1 MLMLLHVNAFFSA
14 AAATGSLPPLNL
26 HVGAP
31 GSHTTSPSRGDAE
44 SLAEAQ
50 ERSTLNTTTFA
61 SLWSAQEFI
70 RKLARDQRARGVV
83 VTVDGGV
90 HPPLHLTAEDS
101 GLSATAKIIWQGNG
115 NTTVSAGREVP
126 GGAFKPWSSVPGAY
140 TADLRALGV
149 TSYGNLSTAD
159 QGTGNLGC
167 THNRTSLFFNG
178 EMMPLAR
185 FPNINADGSW
195 AFSLVD
201 KGGSGQFGIS
211 TEDPAAYKLVKWAK
225 EEPNPWLHGYW
236 FYSWA
241 DGYTPLLGATGPG
254 TDGNLGPCV
263 PNDSNGT
270 TCTSCMGSV
279 DCPHLPA
286 CPSAAHATC
295 VYGQCKCTEDVSAG
309 VVSVRVGV
317 AGEEDGT
324 SVKPGARFYGVNLKS
339 E

>member
-1 MLMLLHVNAFFSA
+1 MLMLLHLSTFLSV
-14 AAATGSLPPLNL
+14 AAATSSLPPLNL

-31 GSHTTSPSRGDAE
+31 RSRTTSPG
-44 SLAEAQ
+44 AEAL
-50 ERSTLNTTTFA
+50 RSTLNSTTFA
-61 SLWSAQEFI
+61 SLRSAQEFI
-70 RKLARDQRARGVV
+70 RGLPRGQRARGVV

-90 HPPLHLTAEDS
+90 HTPLHLTAEDS
-101 GLSATAKIIWQGNG
+101 GLSPTAKVIWQGIG

-167 THNRTSLFFNG
+167 THNRTSLIFNG
-178 EMMPLAR
+178 ELMPLAR
-185 FPNINADGSW
+185 FPNIKADGSW
-195 AFSLVD
+195 EFSLVD

-211 TEDPAAYKLVKWAK
+211 TEDPAAYKLVKWAE

-254 TDGNLGPCV
+254 ADGSLAPCV
-263 PNDSNGT
+263 PNASNGT
-270 TCTSCMGSV
+270 TCTPCTGSV
-279 DCPHLPA
+279 ECPHLPA

-295 VYGQCKCTEDVSAG
+295 AYGKCKCSEDASAG